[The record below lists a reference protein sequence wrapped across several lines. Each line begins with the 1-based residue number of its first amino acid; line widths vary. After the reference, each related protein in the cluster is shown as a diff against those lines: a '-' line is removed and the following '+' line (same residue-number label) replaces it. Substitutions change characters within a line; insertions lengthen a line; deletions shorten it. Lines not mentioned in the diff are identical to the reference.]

1 MAADIEALKVLAAS
15 TDENVRLQAI
25 KALYESQDI
34 RAMAVL
40 VQLTSQDVSVKVRY
54 LAKKAIYLLRKVLR
68 KELQKSSAFSGVHKI
83 SDFKKVDEVIQP
95 PTEKVAET
103 AIDLPQFIAAYEQ
116 ANADTRIWYVQ
127 SAVKYNAVDVL
138 PFLCEEAKREKDQHV
153 RATLAI
159 SIGILGGENEIT
171 AVASF
176 LQDNDPRVKANAIEG
191 LEYIG
196 HVKAYPFIMRFLS
209 DPDNRIRGNVVKA
222 LKSYGKVN
230 LAHLL
235 EKMIRSDK
243 LWMRDSAAYCMSV
256 LSSSTLLPL
265 VEIGLRDKS
274 GSVRRKCHLVLE
286 KLIAIGDEQAKL
298 LLEKY
303 ADDDFDGEPPQP
315 HTVVAEHLDAPS
327 EGASRL
333 FSEDVAV
340 RKREIDRIVAE
351 QDAVHV
357 PAMLQLLK
365 LENEPFIKACLVTAL
380 GRLKTPLAADALVG
394 CLIEEVA
401 RVRANAVEALA
412 TVAPERLVEH
422 AERVLKDENNRVRAN
437 AIGALIDPCEELALA
452 ALEKMVNSQDE
463 LYRRSAF
470 WAVSDISDERVE
482 KFISR
487 FLDDESEEIRERAVL
502 LVHQLR
508 EQNETLAQRIID
520 SADEEMKKR
529 LDLDVSTQHA
539 VEAFQEELPLLEHST
554 TDFLGA
560 SSDLLSIDGIKQ
572 GLIPSFS
579 TPAKRFNYETFSA
592 KSKEQK
598 LDIIDEAKGMVNI
611 SNFSFLR
618 EVLRK
623 EKDFVVKVAVR
634 RALKS
639 FEKQNFSDSAI
650 LRVTGDG
657 PSILEAPHVRAISYR
672 GTKSVLKLSQEL
684 IVRGKK
690 RDATATWLGPF
701 GQRWQML
708 NALRE
713 DTQDMILEILGD
725 DEVVASSL
733 CYYTDRLAPFL
744 KGERSL
750 DMNRYANIVTL
761 AGALN
766 RAPAASA
773 QRAFLTAINRPAYLL
788 VILTGRRCIL
798 FLRGT
803 IEDRQGRYLVIH
815 YRNISELEFK
825 DKRGLRTINITV
837 GGEKIA
843 LPELEEQEASQLYGF
858 IERKQIEEN
867 INKETAGKP
876 AVPSDMD
883 LADSFFGIGK
893 EQLQVTAMSRSI
905 MAIEIGIVIKATSE
919 TQTIDLE
926 DMLELEDEILM
937 PHIRAHEG
945 AVIRRKG
952 QMLVVSFTEALEAVL
967 CATALLEALDE
978 HSANKLKEAVGT
990 VTIDTGAVT
999 VKDADIF
1006 GPTVQRAQALQKF
1019 GEQSSII
1026 MSHATQEAVSR
1037 KVFCTC
1043 KGSRNLSDGS
1053 EIVIYIV
1060 DEGEETIA

>member
-1 MAADIEALKVLAAS
+1 MTADIEALKVLAAS

-25 KALYESQDI
+25 KGLYESQDI

-54 LAKKAIYLLRKVLR
+54 LAKKAIFLLRKVLR
-68 KELQKSSAFSGVHKI
+68 KELQKSSAFSGEYKV
-83 SDFKKVDEVIQP
+83 SDLRKAAEVIQP
-95 PTEKVAET
+95 PSEKAAET
-103 AIDLPQFIAAYEQ
+103 SIDLPQFIGAYEK
-116 ANADTRIWYVQ
+116 ANSDTRIWYIQ
-127 SAVKYNAVDVL
+127 SAVKYNAIDVL
-138 PFLCEEAKREKDQHV
+138 PFLCEEAGREGDPHV

-176 LQDNDPRVKANAIEG
+176 LQDSDPRVRANAIEG

-265 VEIGLRDKS
+265 VEIGLKDKS

-286 KLIAIGDEQAKL
+286 KLIATGDDQAKM

-315 HTVVAEHLDAPS
+315 HTVSTEHLEAPS

-333 FSEDVAV
+333 FSEDVAL

-357 PAMLQLLK
+357 PDMLQLLK
-365 LENEPFIKACLVTAL
+365 LESEPFIKACLVTAL
-380 GRLKTPLAADALVG
+380 GRLRAPMATDALVA
-394 CLIEEVA
+394 CLGEEVA

-412 TVAPERLVEH
+412 IVAPERLVEH
-422 AERVLKDENNRVRAN
+422 ADRVLKDDNNRVRAN
-437 AIGALIDPCEELALA
+437 AIGALIDRCEEKALA
-452 ALEKMVNSQDE
+452 ALGEMVSHSDE

-470 WAVSDISDERVE
+470 WAVSDIADERVSE
-482 KFISR
+482 FIKT
-487 FLDDESEEIRERAVL
+487 FLHDESEEIRERAVL
-502 LVHQLR
+502 CVHQLR
-508 EQNETLAQRIID
+508 EQNEELAAKIIA
-520 SADEEMKKR
+520 SLDEETRKR
-529 LDLDVSTQHA
+529 FEVEVSTQHA

-554 TDFLGA
+554 TDFLGV
-560 SSDLLSIDGIKQ
+560 SSDLLSVDGVKKD
-572 GLIPSFS
+572 LISSFS
-579 TPAKRFNYETFSA
+579 TPSKRFNYESFQG

-598 LDIIDEAKGMVNI
+598 LDIIDEAKAMVNI
-611 SNFSFLR
+611 ANFSFLR

-639 FEKQNFSDSAI
+639 FDKKDFSESAI

-672 GTKSVLKLSQEL
+672 GNKSVLKLSQEL

-713 DTQDMILEILGD
+713 DTQDMILEILGE

-733 CYYTDRLAPFL
+733 CYFNDRLKPFL

-750 DMNRYANIVTL
+750 DMNRYANIVSL
-761 AGALN
+761 ANVVN
-766 RAPAASA
+766 RVPANSA
-773 QRAFLTAINRPAYLL
+773 QRAFLTALNRPAYLL

-798 FLRGT
+798 YLRGT

-815 YRNISELEFK
+815 YRNISEMEFK
-825 DKRGLRTINITV
+825 DRRGLRTINITV

-858 IERKQIEEN
+858 LERKQIEAN
-867 INKETAGKP
+867 INKETAGQP

-893 EQLQVTAMSRSI
+893 EQLQVAAMYRSI
-905 MAIEIGIVIKATSE
+905 VAIELGILVRVTREEQS
-919 TQTIDLE
+919 IDLE
-926 DMLELEDEILM
+926 DMLELEDEVLM

-952 QMLVVSFTEALEAVL
+952 QMLVISFEEPLEAVL
-967 CATALLEALDE
+967 CATALLEELDE
-978 HSANKLKEAVGT
+978 YNVNRPKEVVAT
-990 VTIDTGAVT
+990 VTIDTGEVT
-999 VKDADIF
+999 VKDDDVF
-1006 GPTVQRAQALQKF
+1006 GQTVQRAQALQKF
-1019 GEQSSII
+1019 GESMSII
-1026 MSHATQEAVSR
+1026 MSKATHDAVSR
-1037 KVFCTC
+1037 KVLCTC
-1043 KGSRNLSDGS
+1043 KGSRNLSDGA
-1053 EIVIYIV
+1053 EVVIYVV
-1060 DEGEETIA
+1060 DEGEETTA